1 MDLNIQ
7 FEIVLISFLFGIF
20 FMIFYDLFNAIFYFK
35 KGKILRLPFEIIF
48 FLIFSLLFFLL
59 TLKTCNAKLNIF
71 IILFLSFGV
80 LFYIA
85 FLRYY
90 FLSCYNFIVSKIKLK
105 LFHIKNRIA
114 IIKAQRKKK
123 KEDEKNRKSKESNQK

>member
-1 MDLNIQ
+1 MNLNIQ
-7 FEIVLISFLFGIF
+7 FEIILISFLFGIF

-35 KGKILRLPFEIIF
+35 KGKILRLPFEILF
-48 FLIFSLLFFLL
+48 FLAFSFLFFLL
-59 TLKTCNAKLNIF
+59 TLKICNAKLNIF
-71 IILFLSFGV
+71 IILFLFFGV

-90 FLSCYNFIVSKIKLK
+90 FLSLYNFIVSKIKLK

-114 IIKAQRKKK
+114 IIKAKRKKK
-123 KEDEKNRKSKESNQK
+123 SKNEENIEPEKSN